1 MNKPITEV
9 DQRNKKLGL
18 RDKKEFEFG
27 KFIHRGSCLFL
38 LNEKGKVLLQ
48 KRSQCKKLY
57 PGKLDFS
64 VSGTLEDESY
74 LECIQRESAEE
85 LGLKNLEFCEVG
97 VFRVFIDNVDKSFQK
112 LFVSYLSAKSK
123 FVLDS
128 DEIEEV
134 CWFDFNELEGM
145 ICKRP
150 GDFSPHLLKG
160 LKFMYKNELPNF
172 TKKN

>member
-1 MNKPITEV
+1 MSKPITEV

-18 RDKKEFEFG
+18 RDKREFESG

-48 KRSQCKKLY
+48 KRSQRKKLY

-74 LECIQRESAEE
+74 LECIRRESEEE
-85 LGLKNLEFCEVG
+85 LGLENLEFFEVG

-112 LFVSYLSAKSK
+112 LFISYLSAKSK
-123 FVLDS
+123 LALDE

-134 CWFDFNELEGM
+134 CWFGFNELEEM
-145 ICKRP
+145 IRKRP
-150 GDFSPHLLKG
+150 DDFSPHLLKG
-160 LKFMYKNELPNF
+160 LNFMHKNELPNF
-172 TKKN
+172 TKKD